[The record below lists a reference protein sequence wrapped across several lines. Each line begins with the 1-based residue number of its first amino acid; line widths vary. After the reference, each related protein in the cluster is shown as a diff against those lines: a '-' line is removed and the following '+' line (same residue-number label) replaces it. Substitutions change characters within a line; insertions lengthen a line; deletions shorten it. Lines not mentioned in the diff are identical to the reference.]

1 MIASLSTTAPAVP
14 TIAAAIVPT
23 ASATSNDA
31 TKLASSRI
39 MIVDDEPIN
48 VKVVRKFLESS
59 GFRNFATTN
68 DATEALGLI
77 EQQSPDLLLLDIM
90 MPQVS
95 GLDILRQLQERQSSV
110 PVIVLTAADDQ
121 RIRQQALDYGAADFL
136 TKPID
141 VTDLIPRVRNVLA
154 AKAYRDHLQNYAQ
167 ELEQQVTERTRQLER
182 SRHEIILCLGRAG
195 EYRDNET
202 GNHVMR
208 VGCYVGLIARALGV
222 DEAQAQ
228 LMEEAAP
235 LHDVGKIGIPDA
247 ILLKPGK
254 LDPDEFEIMQRHT
267 GYGRDIV
274 GRLTEMDMHALRR
287 HTALGSSIMD
297 VSSSPVLRIAS
308 IIALTHHEKWDGSG
322 YPLGLAGKDI
332 PLEGRITAVA
342 DVFDALS
349 CRRPYKQAFPLD
361 KCFAIMEEGRG
372 KHFDPDVLDAFFKC
386 REDIV
391 KAQIAL
397 ADI

>member
-1 MIASLSTTAPAVP
+1 MIATPITVP
-14 TIAAAIVPT
+14 DGAGIASAIVPT
-23 ASATSNDA
+23 FEANSKPVTAEKA
-31 TKLASSRI
+31 ARI

-48 VKVVRKFLESS
+48 VKVVRKFLEST
-59 GFRNFATTN
+59 GYRNFVTTN
-68 DATEALGLI
+68 DATQTLALL
-77 EQQSPDLLLLDIM
+77 EQQQPDVLLLDIM
-90 MPQVS
+90 MPHVS
-95 GLDILRQLQERQSSV
+95 GLEILQRLQEQRSTV
-110 PVIVLTAADDQ
+110 PVIVLTAVDDQ
-121 RIRQQALDYGAADFL
+121 RVRQQALDLGAADFL

-167 ELEQQVTERTRQLER
+167 ELEQQVAERTRQLER

-267 GYGRDIV
+267 GYGKDIV
-274 GRLTEMDMHALRR
+274 GRLTEIDMHALRR

-308 IIALTHHEKWDGSG
+308 IIALTHHEKWDGFG
-322 YPLGLAGKDI
+322 YPLGLAGRDI

-349 CRRPYKQAFPLD
+349 CKRPYKLAFPVE

-372 KHFDPDVLDAFFKC
+372 KHFDPDVLDAFMKC
-386 REDIV
+386 REEIV

>member
-1 MIASLSTTAPAVP
+1 
-14 TIAAAIVPT
+14 
-23 ASATSNDA
+23 
-31 TKLASSRI
+31 

-48 VKVVRKFLESS
+48 VKVVRKFLEST
-59 GFRNFATTN
+59 GYRNFVTTN
-68 DATEALGLI
+68 DATQALAMI
-77 EQQSPDLLLLDIM
+77 EEHQPDVLLLDIM

-95 GLDILRQLQERQSSV
+95 GLDILKLLHAQNSPL
-110 PVIVLTAADDQ
+110 PVIVLTAVDDQ
-121 RIRQQALDYGAADFL
+121 RIRQQALDLGASDFL

-154 AKAYRDHLQNYAQ
+154 AKAYREHLQNYAK

-182 SRHEIILCLGRAG
+182 SRHELILCLGRAG

-222 DEAQAQ
+222 DEARAQ

-254 LDPDEFEIMQRHT
+254 LDPDEFEIMQQHT
-267 GYGRDIV
+267 GYGKDIV

-287 HTALGSSIMD
+287 HTALGSSIRD

-322 YPLGLAGKDI
+322 YPLGLAGEHI

-349 CRRPYKQAFPLD
+349 CKRPYKAAFPLE
-361 KCFAIMEEGRG
+361 KCFAILEEGRG
-372 KHFDPDVLDAFFKC
+372 KHFDPAVLDAFLKC
-386 REDIV
+386 RDEIV
-391 KAQIAL
+391 KVQIAL
-397 ADI
+397 ADV

>member
-1 MIASLSTTAPAVP
+1 MIASHSTAAPAVP
-14 TIAAAIVPT
+14 TIAAAIIPI